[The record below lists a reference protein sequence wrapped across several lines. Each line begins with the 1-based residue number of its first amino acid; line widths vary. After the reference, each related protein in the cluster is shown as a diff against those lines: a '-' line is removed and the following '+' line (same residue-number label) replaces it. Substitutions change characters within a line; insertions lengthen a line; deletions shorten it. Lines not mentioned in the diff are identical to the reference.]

1 MIIFFFLQNA
11 NSYIAYQF
19 ESYKQC
25 SSQNFKSSSSSSV
38 FVAIS
43 ILSMTWIPKKI
54 IFIVSHNG
62 PCYLS
67 FSLNSRWLR
76 RLIRAISLLN
86 GVFQGWSFV
95 VKSACLWRFPKIK
108 CKILAINS
116 MKDSGLPGR
125 SISYRTKR
133 HFADKTWNY
142 NCILLAPSVRRK
154 ECVWLGWELTWS
166 QFSWLLWKYNWGNT
180 VI

>member
-1 MIIFFFLQNA
+1 MIIFFFLQKA

-43 ILSMTWIPKKI
+43 ILPMTWIPKKI

-76 RLIRAISLLN
+76 RLIRAITLLN

-95 VKSACLWRFPKIK
+95 VKSACLWRFPEIK

-116 MKDSGLPGR
+116 MKDIVVYLVGQLATEQNDILPTKPETITAYFWLPRCGGRSVSGLGP
-125 SISYRTKR
+125 
-133 HFADKTWNY
+133 F
-142 NCILLAPSVRRK
+142 
-154 ECVWLGWELTWS
+154 
-166 QFSWLLWKYNWGNT
+166 
-180 VI
+180 